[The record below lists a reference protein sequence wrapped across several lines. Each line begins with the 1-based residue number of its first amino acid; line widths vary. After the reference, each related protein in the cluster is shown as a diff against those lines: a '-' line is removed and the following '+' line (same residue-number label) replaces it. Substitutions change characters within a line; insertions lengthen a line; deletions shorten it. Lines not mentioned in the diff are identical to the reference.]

1 MKTGVGVGFSI
12 IIVWVVSEVTPQAAS
27 EAHSVT
33 NIQYPAPVAAVGAS
47 RSFLFE
53 PHHSLSPSWSFLPIV
68 PFLPLPVLVLSK
80 PPLWWVQVPRTTD
93 PSSTWPMALFS
104 ICLVG

>member
-1 MKTGVGVGFSI
+1 MKTGVGVGFSV

-47 RSFLFE
+47 RSFLF
-53 PHHSLSPSWSFLPIV
+53 
-68 PFLPLPVLVLSK
+68 
-80 PPLWWVQVPRTTD
+80 
-93 PSSTWPMALFS
+93 
-104 ICLVG
+104 